1 MSAVLGTTLPSRYS
15 VLCVLR
21 RSPRPRRHENTIL
34 LDKLSKILTRE
45 KGAQGGGAKLPK
57 VAAPPIAGGGLHDAY
72 RKKVRE
78 QIDREN
84 QSLLRRLQYMKPSI
98 DMVHFEQQW
107 RENAQ
112 FARSQVIGNPMLE
125 PRVAPRL
132 SSRPQTVP
140 SGGGRPGRRRP
151 SSAARGGAR
160 QETPAHY
167 LQPLY
172 SERDG
177 AGLAAGHPA
186 PGQPPVDAFPPAG
199 DQAVDQALYAEL
211 GGASEADSAQSAPGD
226 ADLAGGDLGGSSLGD
241 GDAAA
246 LGSASAAN

>member
-1 MSAVLGTTLPSRYS
+1 MAKPSGWRRSATRRSCERCVSAPQLPPRYS
-15 VLCVLR
+15 VLSVLR

-57 VAAPPIAGGGLHDAY
+57 VAAPPTAGGGLHDAY

-132 SSRPQTVP
+132 QAIKRTGQGSEVLQITRSDQCD
-140 SGGGRPGRRRP
+140 GRD
-151 SSAARGGAR
+151 
-160 QETPAHY
+160 EV
-167 LQPLY
+167 L
-172 SERDG
+172 
-177 AGLAAGHPA
+177 
-186 PGQPPVDAFPPAG
+186 
-199 DQAVDQALYAEL
+199 
-211 GGASEADSAQSAPGD
+211 
-226 ADLAGGDLGGSSLGD
+226 
-241 GDAAA
+241 
-246 LGSASAAN
+246 

>member
-1 MSAVLGTTLPSRYS
+1 M
-15 VLCVLR
+15 LR

-57 VAAPPIAGGGLHDAY
+57 VAAPPTAGGGLHDAY

-112 FARSQVIGNPMLE
+112 FARSQVIGGM
-125 PRVAPRL
+125 VMG
-132 SSRPQTVP
+132 V
-140 SGGGRPGRRRP
+140 G
-151 SSAARGGAR
+151 AAMM
-160 QETPAHY
+160 E
-167 LQPLY
+167 
-172 SERDG
+172 
-177 AGLAAGHPA
+177 
-186 PGQPPVDAFPPAG
+186 DA
-199 DQAVDQALYAEL
+199 AVD
-211 GGASEADSAQSAPGD
+211 
-226 ADLAGGDLGGSSLGD
+226 
-241 GDAAA
+241 
-246 LGSASAAN
+246 

>member
-1 MSAVLGTTLPSRYS
+1 MSAVLAHHTLPSRYS

-57 VAAPPIAGGGLHDAY
+57 VAAPPTAGGGLHDAY

-112 FARSQVIGNPMLE
+112 FARSPHAARE
-125 PRVAPRL
+125 APRC
-132 SSRPQTVP
+132 
-140 SGGGRPGRRRP
+140 GWRR
-151 SSAARGGAR
+151 GA
-160 QETPAHY
+160 
-167 LQPLY
+167 
-172 SERDG
+172 
-177 AGLAAGHPA
+177 
-186 PGQPPVDAFPPAG
+186 
-199 DQAVDQALYAEL
+199 
-211 GGASEADSAQSAPGD
+211 
-226 ADLAGGDLGGSSLGD
+226 
-241 GDAAA
+241 
-246 LGSASAAN
+246 

>member
-1 MSAVLGTTLPSRYS
+1 VSAVLAHHIAISL
-15 VLCVLR
+15 LCALR

-45 KGAQGGGAKLPK
+45 KTAQAGGAKLPK
-57 VAAPPIAGGGLHDAY
+57 VASPPTAGGGLHDAY

-140 SGGGRPGRRRP
+140 SGAGRSGRRRP

-177 AGLAAGHPA
+177 AG
-186 PGQPPVDAFPPAG
+186 QPPVDAFPPAG

-211 GGASEADSAQSAPGD
+211 GGASEADSAHFAPGD
-226 ADLAGGDLGGSSLGD
+226 ADLAGGDADLGGGDADLGGSSVGD